1 MSWQLCYSH
10 ASHTACCWESAESGS
25 FWLPVP
31 LFPSGFANKH
41 RERWDNRR
49 ASSCFPQLTKTA
61 LRFWVY
67 IILCFFYTRCRFW
80 SPRIKLKWSKT
91 YKLSP
96 AVCRKPKDP
105 KDSET
110 IRDLWMV
117 APLVDCCC
125 CSTCGQFWVAGCG
138 CCGWRRWIRC
148 HNAS

>member
-1 MSWQLCYSH
+1 MAALLFARVSLSLLLRVSGVRLILT
-10 ASHTACCWESAESGS
+10 ASTTFSIRIRKQTSGEM
-25 FWLPVP
+25 
-31 LFPSGFANKH
+31 GH
-41 RERWDNRR
+41 HRR

-91 YKLSP
+91 YRLSP

-117 APLVDCCC
+117 APLVDCYC